1 MVKDYFYN
9 HSIETVSV
17 LVFLILLRWVLIL
30 VTRRFAKKFE
40 RVEHRTGL
48 IVKHINY
55 ATIFLL
61 VLSIILIWGVDF
73 KNFGSVILSVFAVI
87 GIGFFA
93 QWSILSNITSGIIMF
108 FIFPYKIGD
117 YIKVHDKEHNYE
129 GIIDDIKTFHLIIK
143 TEKGETITYPNSL
156 MLQKGVSVL
165 KPEELG
171 LVDQLFHPE
180 ILEDEEKKEDDKNV
194 KEQPID

>member
-1 MVKDYFYN
+1 MNSDFFYI
-9 HSIETVSV
+9 HGIQSICVIAI
-17 LVFLILLRWVLIL
+17 LIILRWVLVV
-30 VTRRFAKKFE
+30 VTKRAARKFE

-55 ATIFLL
+55 ATLFLL
-61 VLSIILIWGVDF
+61 SLSLVLIWGVDF

-87 GIGFFA
+87 GVGFFA

-117 YIKVHDKEHNYE
+117 FVKIHDKEHQYE
-129 GIIDDIKTFHLIIK
+129 GIIDDIKTFHIILK
-143 TEKGETITYPNSL
+143 TDKGETITYPNSL
-156 MLQKGVSVL
+156 ILQKGVSVL
-165 KPEELG
+165 KPDELN
-171 LVDQLFHPE
+171 LADSLFHPE
-180 ILEDEEKKEDDKNV
+180 TTEDEKEDKNV

>member
-1 MVKDYFYN
+1 MSNFLYI
-9 HSIETVSV
+9 HGIQSV
-17 LVFLILLRWVLIL
+17 CLIAILLVLRLFLMI
-30 VTRRFAKKFE
+30 VTKRFARKFE
-40 RVEHRTGL
+40 RVEHRTRL

-55 ATIFLL
+55 TILFLL
-61 VLSIILIWGVDF
+61 VLSLVIIWGVDI

-117 YIKVHDKEHNYE
+117 YIKIHDKEHRYE
-129 GIIDDIKTFHLIIK
+129 GIIDDIKTFHIILK

-165 KPEELG
+165 KPDELD
-171 LVDQLFHPE
+171 LVAALFHPE
-180 ILEDEEKKEDDKNV
+180 IAEE
-194 KEQPID
+194 

>member
-1 MVKDYFYN
+1 MVTK
-9 HSIETVSV
+9 
-17 LVFLILLRWVLIL
+17 
-30 VTRRFAKKFE
+30 RFARKFE

-48 IVKHINY
+48 IVKHVNY
-55 ATIFLL
+55 ATLFLAA
-61 VLSIILIWGVDF
+61 LSLIIIWGVDF

-129 GIIDDIKTFHLIIK
+129 GIIDDIKTFHIILK
-143 TEKGETITYPNSL
+143 TGKGETITYPNSL

-165 KPEELG
+165 KPDEMN
-171 LVDQLFHPE
+171 LVDELFHPE
-180 ILEDEEKKEDDKNV
+180 TIAEDPITENV
-194 KEQPID
+194 KEQPTESTK

>member
-1 MVKDYFYN
+1 MLTTYFYT
-9 HSIETVSV
+9 HGIQTLCV
-17 LVFLILLRWVLIL
+17 LLFLVLLRWILIL
-30 VTRRFAKKFE
+30 VTRRFARKFE

-55 ATIFLL
+55 ATLFLIALSL
-61 VLSIILIWGVDF
+61 VMIWGVDF
-73 KNFGSVILSVFAVI
+73 KNFGSVLLSVFAVI

-117 YIKVHDKEHNYE
+117 YIKVHDKEHKYE
-129 GIIDDIKTFHLIIK
+129 GIIDDIKTFHIIIK
-143 TEKGETITYPNSL
+143 TDKGETITYPNSL
-156 MLQKGVSVL
+156 ILQKGVSVL
-165 KPEELG
+165 KPDEMDM
-171 LVDQLFHPE
+171 VDTLFHPE
-180 ILEDEEKKEDDKNV
+180 TLEEDKEGDKNV

>member
-1 MVKDYFYN
+1 MSNFLYT
-9 HSIETVSV
+9 HGIQSICVI
-17 LVFLILLRWVLIL
+17 VFLVVLRFILISI
-30 VTRRFAKKFE
+30 TRRFANKYE

-55 ATIFLL
+55 ATLFLL
-61 VLSIILIWGVDF
+61 ALSLIIIWGVDF
-73 KNFGSVILSVFAVI
+73 QDFGSVFLSVFAVI

-117 YIKVHDKEHNYE
+117 FIKIHDKEHSYE
-129 GIIDDIKTFHLIIK
+129 GIIDDIKTFHVIIK

-156 MLQKGVSVL
+156 ILQKGVSVL
-165 KPEELG
+165 KPEEIG
-171 LVDQLFHPE
+171 LVDELFHPE
-180 ILEDEEKKEDDKNV
+180 TAEKEDDKNV

>member
-1 MVKDYFYN
+1 MVKEYFYN
-9 HSIETVSV
+9 HSIETAIV
-17 LVFLILLRWVLIL
+17 LVFLFLLRWVLIL

-55 ATIFLL
+55 ATIFLFL
-61 VLSIILIWGVDF
+61 LSVILIWGVDF

-117 YIKVHDKEHNYE
+117 YIKVHDKEHKYE
-129 GIIDDIKTFHLIIK
+129 GIIDDIKTFHIILK
-143 TEKGETITYPNSL
+143 TERGETITYPNSL

-165 KPEELG
+165 KPEEMS
-171 LVDQLFHPE
+171 LVDQIFHPE
-180 ILEDEEKKEDDKNV
+180 VLEELEKKEDDKNV

>member
-1 MVKDYFYN
+1 MEKDYFYN
-9 HSIETVSV
+9 HGIQTACV
-17 LVFLILLRWVLIL
+17 LIFLILLRWVLVLI
-30 VTRRFAKKFE
+30 TRRAAKKYE

-55 ATIFLL
+55 AAIFLL
-61 VLSIILIWGVDF
+61 FLSIVMIWSVDF

-117 YIKVHDKEHNYE
+117 YVKVHDKEHLYE
-129 GIIDDIKTFHLIIK
+129 GIIDDIKTFHIILK
-143 TEKGETITYPNSL
+143 TDKGETITYPNSL

-165 KPEELG
+165 KPDELD
-171 LVDQLFHPE
+171 LVDELFHPE
-180 ILEDEEKKEDDKNV
+180 MIDEEDKKEEDKNV

>member
-1 MVKDYFYN
+1 MMLKDYFIS
-9 HSIETVSV
+9 HGIQTLCVV
-17 LVFLILLRWVLIL
+17 VFLVLLRWALIL
-30 VTRRFAKKFE
+30 VTRRFARKFE

-61 VLSIILIWGVDF
+61 LLSAILIWGVDF

-117 YIKVHDKEHNYE
+117 YIKVHDKEHDYQ

-143 TEKGETITYPNSL
+143 TDKGETITYPNSL
-156 MLQKGVSVL
+156 ILQKGVSVL
-165 KPEELG
+165 KPDEMDM
-171 LVDQLFHPE
+171 VDELFHPE
-180 ILEDEEKKEDDKNV
+180 MVEDDKNV
-194 KEQPID
+194 KEHPID

>member
-1 MVKDYFYN
+1 MMLKDYFIS
-9 HSIETVSV
+9 HGIQTLCVV
-17 LVFLILLRWVLIL
+17 VFLVLLRWALIL
-30 VTRRFAKKFE
+30 VTRRFVRKFE

-61 VLSIILIWGVDF
+61 LLSAILIWGVDF

-117 YIKVHDKEHNYE
+117 YIKVHDKEHDYQ

-143 TEKGETITYPNSL
+143 TDKGETITYPNSL
-156 MLQKGVSVL
+156 ILQKGVSVL
-165 KPEELG
+165 KPDEMDM
-171 LVDQLFHPE
+171 VDELFHPE
-180 ILEDEEKKEDDKNV
+180 MVEDDKNV
-194 KEQPID
+194 KEHPID

>member
-1 MVKDYFYN
+1 MIKEYFYN
-9 HSIETVSV
+9 HTIETACVV
-17 LVFLILLRWVLIL
+17 TFLIVLRLVLIML
-30 VTRRFAKKFE
+30 TRRFAKKFE
-40 RVEHRTGL
+40 RVEQRTGL
-48 IVKHINY
+48 IVKHINF

-117 YIKVHDKEHNYE
+117 FIKIHDKEHKYE
-129 GIIDDIKTFHLIIK
+129 GIIDDIKTFHVVLK
-143 TEKGETITYPNSL
+143 TDKGETITYPNSL

-165 KPEELG
+165 KPEEMD
-171 LVDQLFHPE
+171 LVAELFHPE
-180 ILEDEEKKEDDKNV
+180 IAEEKEKNEEDKNV
-194 KEQPID
+194 KEHPID

>member
-1 MVKDYFYN
+1 MSD
-9 HSIETVSV
+9 
-17 LVFLILLRWVLIL
+17 FLYIHGIQTICILAIL
-30 VTRRFAKKFE
+30 VIIRWILIVVTKRFARKFE

-55 ATIFLL
+55 ASIFL
-61 VLSIILIWGVDF
+61 VALSLIIIWGVDF
-73 KNFGSVILSVFAVI
+73 KNFGSVLLSVFAVI

-117 YIKVHDKEHNYE
+117 YVKVHDKEHRYE
-129 GIIDDIKTFHLIIK
+129 GVIDDIKTFHIIIK

-156 MLQKGVSVL
+156 ILQKGVSVL
-165 KPEELG
+165 KPDEMDLIDE
-171 LVDQLFHPE
+171 LFHPE
-180 ILEDEEKKEDDKNV
+180 TVEEIEKKEDDKNV

>member
-1 MVKDYFYN
+1 MVKEYFYN
-9 HSIETVSV
+9 HGIETVIV
-17 LVFLILLRWVLIL
+17 LIFLILLRWTLII
-30 VTRRFAKKFE
+30 VTRRFARKFE

-117 YIKVHDKEHNYE
+117 YIKVHDKEHLFE
-129 GIIDDIKTFHLIIK
+129 GIIDDIKTFHIIIK

-165 KPEELG
+165 KPEEMD
-171 LVDQLFHPE
+171 LVEELFHPE
-180 ILEDEEKKEDDKNV
+180 NKEDEKDDKNV

>member
-1 MVKDYFYN
+1 MVKEYFYN
-9 HSIETVSV
+9 HGIETACV
-17 LVFLILLRWVLIL
+17 LIFLLLLRWILIT
-30 VTRRFAKKFE
+30 VTRRFARKFE

-55 ATIFLL
+55 ATLFLL
-61 VLSIILIWGVDF
+61 ILSTILIWGVDF

-117 YIKVHDKEHNYE
+117 YIKIHDKEYLFE
-129 GIIDDIKTFHLIIK
+129 GIIEDIKTFHIIIK

-165 KPEELG
+165 KPEEMDM
-171 LVDQLFHPE
+171 VDELFHPGLTE
-180 ILEDEEKKEDDKNV
+180 EEKDDKNV
-194 KEQPID
+194 KEQPTD

>member
-1 MVKDYFYN
+1 MVKEYFYN
-9 HSIETVSV
+9 HGIETVIV
-17 LVFLILLRWVLIL
+17 LIFLILLRWTLII
-30 VTRRFAKKFE
+30 VTRRFARKFE

-117 YIKVHDKEHNYE
+117 YIKVHDKEHLFE
-129 GIIDDIKTFHLIIK
+129 GIIDDIKTFHIIIK

-165 KPEELG
+165 KPEEMD
-171 LVDQLFHPE
+171 LVEELFHPE
-180 ILEDEEKKEDDKNV
+180 NKEDEKDDKNV
-194 KEQPID
+194 KEQPTD